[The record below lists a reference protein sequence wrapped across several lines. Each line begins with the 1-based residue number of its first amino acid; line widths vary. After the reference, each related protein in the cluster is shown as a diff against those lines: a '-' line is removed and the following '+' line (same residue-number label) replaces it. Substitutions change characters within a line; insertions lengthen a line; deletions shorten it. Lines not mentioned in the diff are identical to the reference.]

1 MNIKFMN
8 VVYGLIGFIV
18 GAVIL
23 LTILPAI
30 LPTFYSGLNT
40 TNGFSYCAT
49 GYNVTNATCYGTSHT
64 LPLANM
70 FALNGILPLVLV
82 AAVFVAV
89 VFGAIAMVKGGK
101 SKR

>member
-1 MNIKFMN
+1 MNIKFMD

-30 LPTFYSGLNT
+30 LPTFYSGLNAT
-40 TNGFSYCAT
+40 SGFSYTT
-49 GYNVTNATCYGTSHT
+49 GGTAYT

-89 VFGAIAMVKGGK
+89 VVGAIAMVKGGK
-101 SKR
+101 GR